1 MNINT
6 RLIWR
11 LQPDGDNFYW
21 MNRALE
27 AAEQDSD
34 GGGRLVCG
42 DLTDA
47 FYTTPEAA
55 AKAAIFILKKL
66 IELPDGPLVA
76 PAPGTDFKNE
86 EDEMQAARS
95 IGKRPL
101 NCERRYRWSGEP
113 QIETRMIEDG
123 EGWRK
128 VCLIRP
134 CEIMFYFDK
143 KVKKTIEVDGVTWTR
158 EVEETLE
165 SDWFPAEEPDETTF
179 TIYSQWMVEIS

>member
-6 RLIWR
+6 RRIWR
-11 LQPDGDNFYW
+11 LQPDDSSYW

-34 GGGRLVCG
+34 GVGQLVCG

-76 PAPGTDFKNE
+76 PAPGTEFKSE
-86 EDEMQAARS
+86 EDETQAARS

-101 NCERRYRWSGEP
+101 NCERRLRWSGEP
-113 QIETRMIEDG
+113 QIDTRMIEDG
-123 EGWRK
+123 EDWRK
-128 VCLIRP
+128 VYLIRP
-134 CEIMFYFDK
+134 CEIMLYFTK

-165 SDWFPAEEPDETTF
+165 SDWYPGEPEEITF
-179 TIYSQWMVEIS
+179 TIYSQWVVEIS

>member
-6 RLIWR
+6 RRIWR
-11 LQPDGDNFYW
+11 LQPDGDSNYW

-27 AAEQDSD
+27 AAEQDTD
-34 GGGRLVCG
+34 GTGRLVCG

-55 AKAAIFILKKL
+55 VAAATLILKKL
-66 IELPDGPLVA
+66 LELLAEQGG

-86 EDEMQAARS
+86 EDEMQAAQS
-95 IGKRPL
+95 IGKRPFD
-101 NCERRYRWSGEP
+101 CDARYRWSGEP
-113 QIETRMIEDG
+113 QIDTQMIEDG

-165 SDWFPAEEPDETTF
+165 SDWFPAEEPDEITF